1 MDYSSRRILSF
12 YDDIESRENFRKID
26 SSDVVE
32 LLSHDGSDLEDS
44 LLGSGSSAYLI

>member
-12 YDDIESRENFRKID
+12 YDDIESQENFRKID

-44 LLGSGSSAYLI
+44 LLSSDSVVHFI